1 MTASHRKSSTL
12 SKVIPPS
19 KSQLDLFGTPPTAPA
34 LLAKTAA
41 ESGRRFVTGDARTIF
56 IGPTRLEEYLKQA
69 GQSAPFTVANLLDQ
83 EDWRQFE
90 ARYAAIGRAPYAPRA
105 MLGLI
110 LFGIM
115 QGHHSLREL
124 ERFARLD
131 LGCMWITG
139 GIAPD
144 HANIG
149 RFIVMHETT
158 LTQDFFE
165 SLTRRILKA
174 TGSSNQRLAGDG
186 TVIEA
191 ACSHY
196 KLLKQE
202 ALQKKVEDAQ
212 RKYEKDP
219 DDPDSKHEVEITKQ
233 CLDVYEQRA
242 QACKRSGRPTENLR
256 ISPTEP
262 DAMVQRLKRGKGHSA
277 SYKPSVFA
285 NESRIVTAIAVDASS
300 ETKVIGAM
308 LDQSVR
314 VTGVNVQELLLD
326 GGYFDDS
333 VIAATLERDVSLL
346 CPDGQELEKSKAGK
360 GGRYPKSSFE
370 YDASRN
376 TYRCPAGQTLTMVRF
391 FGGSEKTRE
400 FKMYAANACGDCTSR
415 DKCTTARR
423 REIKRHAEDEQ
434 RDALRAVM
442 RQPQVRSVFAKRKA
456 MVEPVFSHLREQQGL
471 NRFRR
476 RGLAGVT
483 REFGLHVLAYNLARA
498 VALLKGLFVAISGSQ
513 TPFPPS
519 KHTFRRLLTKISNVL
534 RYSDFN
540 SKIEVRLVLS

>member
-1 MTASHRKSSTL
+1 MTAPHHKSSTS
-12 SKVIPPS
+12 SKVTPLDE
-19 KSQLDLFGTPPTAPA
+19 SQLDLFGAPPTGPA
-34 LLAKTAA
+34 LHTKTAA
-41 ESGRRFVTGDARTIF
+41 DSGRRFVTGDARTIF

-69 GQSAPFTVANLLDQ
+69 GQSSPFTVANLLDQ
-83 EDWRQFE
+83 EDWRPFE
-90 ARYAAIGRAPYAPRA
+90 ERYAAVGRAPYAPRA

-124 ERFARLD
+124 ERFARMD

-158 LTQDFFE
+158 LTQGFFE

-174 TGSSNQRLAGDG
+174 TGASNHRLAGDG

-202 ALQKKVEDAQ
+202 ALQKRAEEAQ
-212 RKYEKDP
+212 RKHNKDP
-219 DDPDSKHEVEITKQ
+219 DDPGSKQEVEVTKQ
-233 CLDVYEQRA
+233 CLDVYEERE
-242 QACKRSGRPTENLR
+242 QACKRSGRSTDNLR
-256 ISPTEP
+256 VSPTEP
-262 DAMVQRLKRGKGHSA
+262 EAVVQRLKRGKGRA
-277 SYKPSVFA
+277 PSYKPSVLA

-308 LDQSVR
+308 LDQSAR
-314 VTGVNVQELLLD
+314 ITGSNAQELLLD
-326 GGYFDDS
+326 GGYFHDG

-346 CPDGQELEKSKAGK
+346 CPDGQDLEKSKAGR
-360 GGRYPKSSFE
+360 GGLYPKSSFD
-370 YDASRN
+370 YDASSN
-376 TYRCPAGQTLTMVRF
+376 TYRCPAGQTLAMIRIF
-391 FGGSEKTRE
+391 DGSDKTRE
-400 FKMYAANACGDCTSR
+400 FRLYATNACGDCSSR
-415 DKCTTARR
+415 EKCTTASR
-423 REIKRHAEDEQ
+423 REIRRHAEDEQ

-456 MVEPVFSHLREQQGL
+456 MVEPVFSYLREQQGL

-498 VALLKGLFVAISGSQ
+498 VALLKGLFAAFLAAQV
-513 TPFPPS
+513 PFSSS
-519 KHTFRRLLTKISNVL
+519 KYAFQRLLTKISNAL
-534 RYSDFN
+534 PRLDFN
-540 SKIEVRLVLS
+540 PKIEVRFVFG